1 MYNEIN
7 SVDEVIRDCVYLNTI
22 RQCQKEIADMRN
34 KLNPIILEQSG
45 AEVERADTP
54 KTLLEIELGYLLN
67 SIKNLSSDIRI

>member
-7 SVDEVIRDCVYLNTI
+7 GVEEVRDCVYFNTI

-45 AEVERADTP
+45 ADVERADTP
-54 KTLLEIELGYLLN
+54 KTSLERELGYLLN
-67 SIKNLSSDIRI
+67 SIKNLNSDLKI